1 MRLKLNGVES
11 EAKIIIIGVGGAGG
25 NAVRIAENGAVTEI
39 ETAIKKAEE
48 SSGYN
53 VFLHIS
59 KNRAIER
66 AKKVDF
72 ALDIERTLAYID
84 QLKELDTDSIEPTY
98 QVTGLKNVWRK
109 DVIEKPSPSR
119 DDLLQCAG
127 NNILNSQIKVPK
139 VL

>member
-1 MRLKLNGVES
+1 MTKITKDTVKKMAQLGNIEITED
-11 EAKIIIIGVGGAGG
+11 EA
-25 NAVRIAENGAVTEI
+25 N
-39 ETAIKKAEE
+39 
-48 SSGYN
+48 S
-53 VFLHIS
+53 
-59 KNRAIER
+59 
-66 AKKVDF
+66 F
-72 ALDIERTLAYID
+72 ALDIERTLAYVD

-119 DDLLQCAG
+119 DDLLQCAC

>member
-1 MRLKLNGVES
+1 MTKITKDTVNKMAQLGNIEITED
-11 EAKIIIIGVGGAGG
+11 EA
-25 NAVRIAENGAVTEI
+25 N
-39 ETAIKKAEE
+39 
-48 SSGYN
+48 S
-53 VFLHIS
+53 
-59 KNRAIER
+59 
-66 AKKVDF
+66 F
-72 ALDIERTLAYID
+72 ALDIERTLAYVD

>member
-1 MRLKLNGVES
+1 MTKITKDTVKKMAQLGNIEITED
-11 EAKIIIIGVGGAGG
+11 EA
-25 NAVRIAENGAVTEI
+25 N
-39 ETAIKKAEE
+39 
-48 SSGYN
+48 S
-53 VFLHIS
+53 
-59 KNRAIER
+59 
-66 AKKVDF
+66 F
-72 ALDIERTLAYID
+72 ASDIERTLAYVD

-109 DVIEKPSPSR
+109 DVIEKPLPSC

>member
-1 MRLKLNGVES
+1 MTKITKDTVKKMAQLGNIEITED
-11 EAKIIIIGVGGAGG
+11 EA
-25 NAVRIAENGAVTEI
+25 N
-39 ETAIKKAEE
+39 
-48 SSGYN
+48 S
-53 VFLHIS
+53 
-59 KNRAIER
+59 
-66 AKKVDF
+66 F

-109 DVIEKPSPSR
+109 DVIEKPLLSC

>member
-1 MRLKLNGVES
+1 MTKITKDTVKKMAQLGNIEITED
-11 EAKIIIIGVGGAGG
+11 EA
-25 NAVRIAENGAVTEI
+25 N
-39 ETAIKKAEE
+39 
-48 SSGYN
+48 S
-53 VFLHIS
+53 
-59 KNRAIER
+59 
-66 AKKVDF
+66 F
-72 ALDIERTLAYID
+72 ALDIERTLAYVD

-119 DDLLQCAG
+119 DDLLQCAP